1 MKRIRNT
8 NTKSNLF
15 ITVDLKE
22 CILILRKVLTS
33 LYFSLKSR
41 KFYGFSFQFIFP
53 EAVVWRCSVKKVFLD
68 ISQNSQGII
77 CDRASFLIKLQL
89 QIFLEKVYHISLTD
103 YFFWKNDRLA

>member
-68 ISQNSQGII
+68 ISQKFTGNHLWQSLFFNKVAAANTFRKGLPYITYGL
-77 CDRASFLIKLQL
+77 FL
-89 QIFLEKVYHISLTD
+89 LEE
-103 YFFWKNDRLA
+103 